1 MDEVY
6 AALWTIEITR
16 TFSPSD
22 IGDQDNRDTDSNK
35 NLIVVLTSLSKSKKK
50 KKVAFSY
57 TLIVAVCRGCVGLD
71 RPLHCM

>member
-6 AALWTIEITR
+6 AAPWAIGITF

-35 NLIVVLTSLSKSKKK
+35 KPDGGANLSI
-50 KKVAFSY
+50 
-57 TLIVAVCRGCVGLD
+57 
-71 RPLHCM
+71 